1 MHLVPLFL
9 GQFIINELFY
19 KLDIF
24 LRIKMTPVIIFLI
37 ILSFWV
43 IPVFFV
49 LRSNKVSGKE
59 KLAWI
64 LAITFV
70 SWFAW
75 LLFAL
80 LAPLAGSKKRIRGES

>member
-1 MHLVPLFL
+1 M
-9 GQFIINELFY
+9 
-19 KLDIF
+19 
-24 LRIKMTPVIIFLI
+24 KMAPVIMFLI
-37 ILSFWV
+37 ILAFWV

-70 SWFAW
+70 SWFAG
-75 LLFAL
+75 LFFAL
-80 LAPLAGSKKRIRGES
+80 LAPIAGSKKRIRGDS